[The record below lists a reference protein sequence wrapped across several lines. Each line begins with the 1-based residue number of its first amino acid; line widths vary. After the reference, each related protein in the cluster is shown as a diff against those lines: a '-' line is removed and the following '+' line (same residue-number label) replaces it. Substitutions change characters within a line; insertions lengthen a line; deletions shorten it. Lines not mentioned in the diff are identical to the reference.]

1 MVSMPCSLWP
11 IRQAK
16 SCEPWTSWTKSARDV
31 YKRQAEWIYQKLKP
45 EYPNLSLGTV
55 YRNLSEFKREGVI
68 ATVGVVDG
76 LERFDGDTSA
86 HSHLICCEC
95 GAVVDVNTAEVSD
108 QLLAAAAAETGGEIS
123 GAQLTFSGVW
133 RACRTKCANF

>member
-1 MVSMPCSLWP
+1 MKRHSKKRDAILTCL
-11 IRQAK
+11 RQ
-16 SCEPWTSWTKSARDV
+16 TKSHPT
-31 YKRQAEWIYQKLKP
+31 AEWIYQKLKP

-86 HSHLICCEC
+86 HSHLICREC

-108 QLLAAAAAETGGEIS
+108 QLLAALRRKPEAK
-123 GAQLTFSGVW
+123 FPVH
-133 RACRTKCANF
+133 N